1 MVHLHVQVSRILNN
15 WYQLENMTKLMLI
28 KEECIFLLAIV
39 YFNQLQNYDKKI
51 IFEKVADLARYMYL

>member
-51 IFEKVADLARYMYL
+51 TFEKVADLARDMYL

>member
-15 WYQLENMTKLMLI
+15 WYQLENMTKLILI

-51 IFEKVADLARYMYL
+51 TFEKVADLARYMYL

>member
-51 IFEKVADLARYMYL
+51 TFEKVADLAYNFW